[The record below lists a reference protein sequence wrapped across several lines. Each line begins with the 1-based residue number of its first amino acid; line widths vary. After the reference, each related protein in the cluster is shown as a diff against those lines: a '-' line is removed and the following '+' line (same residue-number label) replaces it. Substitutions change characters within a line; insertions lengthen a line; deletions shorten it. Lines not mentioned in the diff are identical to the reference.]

1 MQRKLS
7 EGDLGAVSTVSQM
20 FRILSFA
27 KLVAAE
33 RQAGRHW
40 DALHIICVWVADG
53 ASPRSLGLLIFQY
66 SHEGGGQ

>member
-1 MQRKLS
+1 MQREPS

-33 RQAGRHW
+33 RQTGTGMPCIYCLCLSGRW
-40 DALHIICVWVADG
+40 
-53 ASPRSLGLLIFQY
+53 S
-66 SHEGGGQ
+66 